1 MELRKCY
8 LCGSESAPIIHKGT
22 RGGHDEI
29 DVLRCDECGLVRLSE
44 SIDEV
49 DEFYSKS
56 GMRDNRIES
65 IEKARKLTRTDDK
78 RRFIMTEKLLD
89 DKSVLDFG
97 CGDGGYLIRAKSI
110 AKQVAG
116 IEMEDAMRES
126 LVAEGVECHKSLS
139 EVGKF
144 DVITMF
150 HVLEHLVDP
159 ILYLAELKSHL
170 KQGGKLVIETP
181 NSEDALLSLY
191 GCEAFADFTYW
202 NCHVY
207 LYNTATL
214 SLLAKKVGWKVLYSS
229 QVQRYSLAN
238 HLYWLAKHKPAGH
251 IQWNFMEDSDVDG
264 SYGKL
269 LARLGIADTLFTVWE
284 MY

>member
-8 LCGSESAPIIHKGT
+8 LCGSESAQTIHKGT
-22 RGGHDEI
+22 RGRDEI

-44 SIDEV
+44 GIDDIE
-49 DEFYSKS
+49 EFYSKS
-56 GMRDNRIES
+56 GMRDNLVES
-65 IEKARKLTRTDDK
+65 IENARRLTRIDDS
-78 RRFIMTEKLLD
+78 RRFMMTEKIID
-89 DKSVLDFG
+89 GRSVLDFG

-126 LVAEGVECHKSLS
+126 LLADGVDCHKSLA
-139 EVGKF
+139 EVGIF

-150 HVLEHLVDP
+150 HVLEHLEDP
-159 ILYLAELKSHL
+159 LPCLTELKSHL
-170 KQGGKLVIETP
+170 RQGGKLVIETP

-202 NCHVY
+202 HCHVY

-214 SLLAKKVGWKVLYSS
+214 ALLAKKAGWKVQYSS
-229 QVQRYSLAN
+229 QVQRYLLAN

-251 IQWNFMEDSDVDG
+251 VHWNFLEDIEIDG
-264 SYGKL
+264 NYGKL
-269 LARLGIADTLFTVWE
+269 LARLGIADTLFSVWE
-284 MY
+284 MS